1 MTVPIYKGRKVNKVL
16 CLSFL
21 LVTMILFMTA
31 GIFAFLK
38 KSAVCDT
45 FCILALISGAFSLL
59 YGTLWLIYGLKEK
72 KTERELSEFFGRQNL
87 PVDPAR
93 PDYREFFLPEERLK
107 GMSRKRFRSVLRW
120 TGFAAL
126 AAFLLICGI
135 QLAVGSLASPL
146 QVLFIFLF
154 CALITIPGILVQLY
168 LFLKYDCSV
177 PSRILLFPGKLIV
190 DDTVFL
196 AGEILIGRAGLPP
209 INHSGKNT
217 SNSLPLFPPGA
228 QKTLCRLSSCTWPDL
243 ISARACYGGFC
254 SAPDSKMNREGSF
267 KGDLFDLR
275 RQDG

>member
-1 MTVPIYKGRKVNKVL
+1 MNVPIYKGRKVNKVL

-72 KTERELSEFFGRQNL
+72 KTERELSEFFGRQNM

-177 PSRILLFPGKLIV
+177 PSRILLFPGKLII

-196 AGEILIGRAGLPP
+196 AGEILEIRISPDRIMNFNSPAVFREMLIRKGKRSIKYRFDYRAGRSSADQPFWEEYEQFVAAL
-209 INHSGKNT
+209 SAWGAENT
-217 SNSLPLFPPGA
+217 VPVI
-228 QKTLCRLSSCTWPDL
+228 
-243 ISARACYGGFC
+243 ISYMA
-254 SAPDSKMNREGSF
+254 
-267 KGDLFDLR
+267 
-275 RQDG
+275 